1 MHHPFRWSLPRS
13 PHNAWNPLKEPLL
26 VAAFPLMSASSEP
39 SSWLQS
45 CLTPHA
51 FCSPTGRLV
60 LSLPTL
66 PSTTDAPK
74 KCFVSTARLSSLHV
88 ERAGASK
95 CYRSVYYRL
104 EPPPVLSRPGPGG
117 SPYGSAHLAAAPR
130 AHVER
135 CGPGRGRRPREGG
148 RSAAPFP
155 TAPRSRSAPV
165 SNYSKTTPSQH
176 PDLHT
181 NSSSACIYVTSQGA
195 CQGEAVIQSAEA
207 LKGCLQSD

>member
-26 VAAFPLMSASSEP
+26 AAAFPLMSASSEP

-117 SPYGSAHLAAAPR
+117 SPCGSAHLAAAPR
-130 AHVER
+130 AHAER
-135 CGPGRGRRPREGG
+135 CGPAPGAGGGPGRAGGALRPSPPPRAPARPRY
-148 RSAAPFP
+148 RI
-155 TAPRSRSAPV
+155 TAKLHPRSTPIYIQIARVPAFMSPV
-165 SNYSKTTPSQH
+165 
-176 PDLHT
+176 
-181 NSSSACIYVTSQGA
+181 
-195 CQGEAVIQSAEA
+195 
-207 LKGCLQSD
+207 KGLAKGRL